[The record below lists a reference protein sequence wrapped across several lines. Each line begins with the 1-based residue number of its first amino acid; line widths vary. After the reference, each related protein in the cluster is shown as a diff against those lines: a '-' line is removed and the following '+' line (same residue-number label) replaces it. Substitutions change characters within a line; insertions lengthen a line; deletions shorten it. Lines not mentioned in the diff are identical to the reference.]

1 MKRLF
6 DFSAALLAI
15 LVLLP
20 MFLVISVLITLDSR
34 GGIFYKQRKVG
45 ADKIEL
51 KLYKFRT
58 MHFKAFENRRRN
70 NNAHDHRITR
80 LGYWL
85 RKYKI
90 DELPHLVNILKGE
103 LSFYSATRG

>member
-15 LVLLP
+15 LTLLP
-20 MFLVISVLITLDSR
+20 MFLIISLLITLDSK
-34 GGIFYKQRKVG
+34 GGIFYKQK
-45 ADKIEL
+45 KTCTNNTQL

-58 MHFKAFENRRRN
+58 MHLKPFENRRTGKGVQSY
-70 NNAHDHRITR
+70 AITR

-103 LSFYSATRG
+103 LSFYSINRS